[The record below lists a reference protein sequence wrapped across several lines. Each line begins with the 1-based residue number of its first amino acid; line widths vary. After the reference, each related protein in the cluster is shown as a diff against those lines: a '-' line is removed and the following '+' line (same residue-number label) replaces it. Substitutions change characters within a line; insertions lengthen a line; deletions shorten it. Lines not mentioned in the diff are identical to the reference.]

1 MYNTVVPSPFDFP
14 PTCSLHTE
22 IVLNKQHHMIIQHKL
37 HYIYIYPH
45 IYKQNTSSSLNT
57 QKIYYTLIASNSNN
71 FFIFWLASLSLSLS
85 PFSFTACHGWI
96 IKTPIVFF
104 FFSLLK
110 CEGFSLLFIWAK
122 CFLVLACQKRF
133 LLVHRGCTP

>member
-37 HYIYIYPH
+37 HYIYTHTYINRTH
-45 IYKQNTSSSLNT
+45 LALSTHKKSIIHSLLAIPT
-57 QKIYYTLIASNSNN
+57 I
-71 FFIFWLASLSLSLS
+71 FFFGLLLSLSLS